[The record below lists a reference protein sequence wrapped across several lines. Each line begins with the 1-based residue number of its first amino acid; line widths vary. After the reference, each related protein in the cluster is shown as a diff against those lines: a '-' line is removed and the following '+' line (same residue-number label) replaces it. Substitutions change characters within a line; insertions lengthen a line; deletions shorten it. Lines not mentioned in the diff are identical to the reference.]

1 MAEARLAVSK
11 IKVDYHAS
19 GTSTAEAE
27 SEFLKYFYKST
38 KKCLR
43 RTR

>member
-19 GTSTAEAE
+19 GTSTAEVEAE
-27 SEFLKYFYKST
+27 FFKFFYKST

>member
-1 MAEARLAVSK
+1 MAEARAAVSN
-11 IKVDYHAS
+11 IKVDYKAT
-19 GTSTAEAE
+19 GTSTAEVEA
-27 SEFLKYFYKST
+27 EFLKYFYKST

>member
-11 IKVDYHAS
+11 IKVDYHAV
-19 GTSTAEAE
+19 GTSKSEAE
-27 SEFLKYFYKST
+27 TEFFTSFYKST
-38 KKCLR
+38 KQCFR